1 MDTAYLMYKEF
12 EGLLLLWYYSQCY
25 LDLDK
30 KSQLKMRECVS
41 QKGASDQ
48 TGEQA
53 LIMR

>member
-1 MDTAYLMYKEF
+1 MYKEF
-12 EGLLLLWYYSQCY
+12 KGLLLLRYISQYY

-30 KSQLKMRECVS
+30 KSQLKMRERMS

-53 LIMR
+53 